1 MNKASDIISAS
12 EKLKKLAGQ
21 GREFT
26 VSKQT
31 VNRVESIEMVRTAR
45 EQGKQQLVYSSRPFV
60 LCGLPVKRPQKGV
73 LKHLRRNGKF
83 FLKVTGDPDLGLPF
97 GQDRLIPIWVATLAI
112 KQNNRFISFKS
123 AAEILETFGLPKDGP
138 HYRRLVDGF
147 KRIFG
152 ATISFGTDQQM
163 RNAGMFDWTR
173 FHFFDRMKIWYTKH
187 LDQQQLPSEDFQNQI
202 LLSENFWSEL
212 QRHPI
217 PIDLEAVKALANAP
231 AQLDFYCWLV
241 WRCWSAKG
249 ETSIPLSGE
258 AGLMAQ
264 LGISEKTAARD
275 FRIQVRKWLVKTKA
289 LWPGCPARLAGDGTA
304 LIVSHGRAIAARQ
317 PTALLKP

>member
-1 MNKASDIISAS
+1 MEKASDI
-12 EKLKKLAGQ
+12 LKKMEGQ

-26 VSKQT
+26 ISKQT
-31 VNRVESIEMVRTAR
+31 VNRAESVEMVRTAR

-60 LCGLPVKRPQKGV
+60 LCGLPVKRPKKGV

-83 FLKVTGDPDLGLPF
+83 FLRVTGDVDLGLPF

-112 KQNNRFISFKS
+112 KQKDRYITFKS

-138 HYRRLVDGF
+138 HYRRLVDGC

-152 ATISFGTDQQM
+152 ATIFFGTEEQLKGG
-163 RNAGMFDWTR
+163 AMFDWTR

-187 LDQQQLPSEDFQNQI
+187 IDQQQLPSEDFQNQI
-202 LLSENFWSEL
+202 LLSENFWNEL

-231 AQLDFYCWLV
+231 AQLDFYTWLV

-249 ETSIPLSGE
+249 ETAIPLTGD

-264 LGISEKTAARD
+264 LGISDKTGARD
-275 FRIQVRKWLVKTKA
+275 FRIQVRRWLVKTKA
-289 LWPGCPARLAGDGTA
+289 LWPGCPARLADDGTA
-304 LIVSHGRAIAARQ
+304 LIVSHGRAIATRQ
-317 PTALLKP
+317 PTTLTKP